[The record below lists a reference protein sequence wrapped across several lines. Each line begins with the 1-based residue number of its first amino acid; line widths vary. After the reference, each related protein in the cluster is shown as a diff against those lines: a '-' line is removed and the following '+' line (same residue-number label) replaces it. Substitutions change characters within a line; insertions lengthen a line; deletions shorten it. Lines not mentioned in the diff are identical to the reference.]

1 MKAILLGATG
11 SVGRDLLAELLQD
24 DSFTELYLLVRRIPE
39 GLSSPKLRIQ
49 VLDFDQPDQ
58 WPELPEAD
66 VLFSSLGTTLRDA
79 GSQAA
84 QYRVD
89 YGYQYEVARRA
100 AARGIPHYIL
110 ISSWGAASS
119 ARSFYS
125 RMKGEL
131 EAAVQALPFRRISIL
146 RPPLLERRGSTRGGE
161 RLATAVLRG
170 LNALGLLRAL
180 RPMPTEVVA
189 RCMHA
194 LARSQHS
201 GILEPRDIWPYAAD

>member
-11 SVGRDLLAELLQD
+11 AVGRDLVRQLLQD
-24 DSFTELYLLVRRIPE
+24 DRFTELYLLVRRIPE
-39 GLSSPKLRIQ
+39 GLSSPGLKIEL
-49 VLDFDQPDQ
+49 LDFDQPDQ

-100 AARGIPHYIL
+100 AARGVPHYVL
-110 ISSWGAASS
+110 VSSWGAKPK
-119 ARSFYS
+119 ARSFYP

-131 EAAVQALPFRRISIL
+131 EEAVQALPFRRISIL
-146 RPPLLERRGSTRGGE
+146 RPPLLLRPGSTRGGE

-170 LNALGLLRAL
+170 LSALGLLRAF
-180 RPMPTEVVA
+180 RPMPTAVVA

-194 LARSQHS
+194 LSTSQHS
-201 GILEPRDIWPYAAD
+201 GILEPRDIWPYAD

>member
-11 SVGRDLLAELLQD
+11 AVGRDLVRQLLQD
-24 DSFTELYLLVRRIPE
+24 DRFTELYLLVRRIPE
-39 GLSSPKLRIQ
+39 GLHSPKLRIEL
-49 VLDFDQPDQ
+49 LDFDQPDQ

-66 VLFSSLGTTLRDA
+66 ILFSSLGTTLRDA

-100 AARGIPHYIL
+100 AARGVPHYIL
-110 ISSWGAASS
+110 VSAWGAKPK

-131 EAAVQALPFRRISIL
+131 EEAVQALPFRRISIL
-146 RPPLLERRGSTRGGE
+146 RPPLLLRPGSTRSGE
-161 RLATAVLRG
+161 RLTAAVLRG
-170 LNALGLLRAL
+170 LSALGLLRAF
-180 RPMPTEVVA
+180 RPMPTSVVA

-194 LARSQHS
+194 LSTSQHS
-201 GILEPRDIWPYAAD
+201 GILEPRDIWPYAD

>member
-11 SVGRDLLAELLQD
+11 AVGRDLVRQLLQD
-24 DSFTELYLLVRRIPE
+24 DRFTELYLLVRRIPE
-39 GLSSPKLRIQ
+39 GLSSPKLRIEL
-49 VLDFDQPDQ
+49 LDLDQPNE

-84 QYRVD
+84 QYLVD

-100 AARGIPHYIL
+100 AARGVPHYVL
-110 ISSWGAASS
+110 VSSWGAKPK
-119 ARSFYS
+119 ARSFYP

-131 EAAVQALPFRRISIL
+131 EEAVQALPFRRISIL
-146 RPPLLERRGSTRGGE
+146 RPPLLERKGSTRSGE
-161 RLATAVLRG
+161 RLTAAVLRG
-170 LNALGLLRAL
+170 LSALGLLRAF
-180 RPMPTEVVA
+180 RPMPTSVVA

-194 LARSQHS
+194 LSTSQHS
-201 GILEPRDIWPYAAD
+201 GILEPRDIWPYAD

>member
-11 SVGRDLLAELLQD
+11 AVGRDLVRQLLQD

-49 VLDFDQPDQ
+49 VFDFDQPDE
-58 WPELPEAD
+58 WPDFPEAD

-100 AARGIPHYIL
+100 ATRGIPHYVL
-110 ISSWGAASS
+110 VSAWGAKPK

-146 RPPLLERRGSTRGGE
+146 RPPLLERPGSNRGGE
-161 RLATAVLRG
+161 RLAAAILRG
-170 LNALGLLRAL
+170 LGALGLLRAF

-194 LARSQHS
+194 LSTSQHS
-201 GILEPRDIWPYAAD
+201 GILEPRDIWLYAD

>member
-11 SVGRDLLAELLQD
+11 AVGRDLVRQLLQD
-24 DSFTELYLLVRRIPE
+24 DRFTELYLFVRRIPE
-39 GLSSPKLRIQ
+39 GVSSPKLRIQ
-49 VLDFDQPDQ
+49 VLDFEQPDE
-58 WPELPEAD
+58 WPDFPEAD

-100 AARGIPHYIL
+100 AARGVPHYVL
-110 ISSWGAASS
+110 VSSWGAKPK

-131 EAAVQALPFRRISIL
+131 EEAVQALPFRHISIL
-146 RPPLLERRGSTRGGE
+146 RPPLLLRPGSTRGGE

-170 LNALGLLRAL
+170 LGALGLLRAF
-180 RPMPTEVVA
+180 RPMPTSVVA

-194 LARSQHS
+194 LSTSQHS
-201 GILEPRDIWPYAAD
+201 GILEPRDIWPYAD

>member
-11 SVGRDLLAELLQD
+11 AVGRDLVRQLLQD
-24 DSFTELYLLVRRIPE
+24 DRFTELYLLVRRIPE
-39 GLSSPKLRIQ
+39 GLRSPKLRIQ

-89 YGYQYEVARRA
+89 YGYQYEVACRA
-100 AARGIPHYIL
+100 AARGVPHYIL
-110 ISSWGAASS
+110 VSAWGAKPK

-131 EAAVQALPFRRISIL
+131 EEAVQALPFRRISIL
-146 RPPLLERRGSTRGGE
+146 RPPLLLRPGSTRGGE
-161 RLATAVLRG
+161 RLAAAVLRG
-170 LNALGLLRAL
+170 LGALGLLRAF
-180 RPMPTEVVA
+180 RPMPTSVVA

-194 LARSQHS
+194 LSTSQHS
-201 GILEPRDIWPYAAD
+201 GILEPRDIWPYAD

>member
-11 SVGRDLLAELLQD
+11 AVGRDLVRQLLQD

-100 AARGIPHYIL
+100 AARGVPHYVL
-110 ISSWGAASS
+110 VSSWGAKPK

-131 EAAVQALPFRRISIL
+131 EEAVQALPFRRISIL
-146 RPPLLERRGSTRGGE
+146 RPPLLLRPGSTRGGE
-161 RLATAVLRG
+161 RLTAAVLWG
-170 LNALGLLRAL
+170 LSALGLLRAF
-180 RPMPTEVVA
+180 RPMPTSVVA

-194 LARSQHS
+194 LSTSQHS
-201 GILEPRDIWPYAAD
+201 GILEPRDIWLYAD

>member
-11 SVGRDLLAELLQD
+11 AVGRDLVRQLLQD
-24 DSFTELYLLVRRIPE
+24 DRFTELYLLVRRIPE
-39 GLSSPKLRIQ
+39 GLSSPKLRIEL
-49 VLDFDQPDQ
+49 LDFDQPDQ

-100 AARGIPHYIL
+100 AARGVPHYIL
-110 ISSWGAASS
+110 VSAWGAKPK

-131 EAAVQALPFRRISIL
+131 EEAVQALPFRRISIL
-146 RPPLLERRGSTRGGE
+146 RPPLLLRPGSTRGGE
-161 RLATAVLRG
+161 RLTAAVLWG
-170 LNALGLLRAL
+170 LSALGLLRAF
-180 RPMPTEVVA
+180 RPMPTSVVA

-194 LARSQHS
+194 LSTSQHS
-201 GILEPRDIWPYAAD
+201 GILEPRDIWPYAN

>member
-1 MKAILLGATG
+1 MKAIILGATG
-11 SVGRDLLAELLQD
+11 AIGRDLVRQLLQD
-24 DSFTELYLLVRRIPE
+24 DSVTELYLLVRRIPE
-39 GLSSPKLRIQ
+39 GLSSPKLKIQ
-49 VLDFDQPDQ
+49 VLDFDQPDE
-58 WPELPEAD
+58 WPEFPEAD
-66 VLFSSLGTTLRDA
+66 VLFSCLGTTLRDA

-100 AARGIPHYIL
+100 AARGVPHYVL
-110 ISSWGAASS
+110 VSAWGAKASS
-119 ARSFYS
+119 RSFYT

-146 RPPLLERRGSTRGGE
+146 RPPLLERKGSTRGGE
-161 RLATAVLRG
+161 RLAAAILRG

-180 RPMPTEVVA
+180 RPMPTSVVA

-194 LARSQHS
+194 LSTSQHS
-201 GILEPRDIWPYAAD
+201 GILEPRDIWPYAD

>member
-11 SVGRDLLAELLQD
+11 AVGRDLVRQLLQD

-39 GLSSPKLRIQ
+39 GLRSPKLRIEL
-49 VLDFDQPDQ
+49 LDFDQPDQ

-110 ISSWGAASS
+110 VSSWGAKPK
-119 ARSFYS
+119 ARSFYP

-131 EAAVQALPFRRISIL
+131 EAAIQALPCRRISIL
-146 RPPLLERRGSTRGGE
+146 RPPLLERKGSTRSGE
-161 RLATAVLRG
+161 RLAVAVLRG
-170 LNALGLLRAL
+170 LNALGLLRAF
-180 RPMPTEVVA
+180 RPMPTSVVA

-194 LARSQHS
+194 LSTSQHS
-201 GILEPRDIWPYAAD
+201 GILEPRDIWPYAD

>member
-11 SVGRDLLAELLQD
+11 AVGRDLVRQLLQD
-24 DSFTELYLLVRRIPE
+24 DRFTELYLLVRRIPE
-39 GLSSPKLRIQ
+39 GLSSPKLRTQ

-100 AARGIPHYIL
+100 AARGVPHYIL
-110 ISSWGAASS
+110 VSAWGAKPK

-131 EAAVQALPFRRISIL
+131 EEAVQALPFRRISIL
-146 RPPLLERRGSTRGGE
+146 RPPLLERKGSTRSGE
-161 RLATAVLRG
+161 RLTAAVLRG
-170 LNALGLLRAL
+170 LSALGLLRAF
-180 RPMPTEVVA
+180 RPMPTSVVA

-194 LARSQHS
+194 LSTSQHS
-201 GILEPRDIWPYAAD
+201 GILEPRDIWPYAD

>member
-1 MKAILLGATG
+1 MKAIILGATG
-11 SVGRDLLAELLQD
+11 AVGRDLVQEHLQD
-24 DSFTELYLLVRRIPE
+24 DSVTELYLLGRRTPE
-39 GLSSPKLRIQ
+39 GLSSPKLKIQ

-66 VLFSSLGTTLRDA
+66 VLFSCLGTTLHDA

-89 YGYQYEVARRA
+89 YSYQYEVARRA
-100 AARGIPHYIL
+100 AARGVPHYVL
-110 ISSWGAASS
+110 VSAWGAKASS
-119 ARSFYS
+119 RSFYT

-131 EAAVQALPFRRISIL
+131 EAAIQALPFRHISIL
-146 RPPLLERRGSTRGGE
+146 RPPLLERKGSTRGGE
-161 RLATAVLRG
+161 RLAAAILRG
-170 LNALGLLRAL
+170 LNTLGLLRAL
-180 RPMPTEVVA
+180 RPMPTSVVA

-201 GILEPRDIWPYAAD
+201 GILEARDIWTYAN

>member
-11 SVGRDLLAELLQD
+11 AVGRDLVRQLLQD
-24 DSFTELYLLVRRIPE
+24 DRFTELYLLVRHIPE
-39 GLSSPKLRIQ
+39 GLSSPKLRTQ

-100 AARGIPHYIL
+100 AARGVPHYVL
-110 ISSWGAASS
+110 VSSWGAKPK

-131 EAAVQALPFRRISIL
+131 EEAVQALPFRRISIL
-146 RPPLLERRGSTRGGE
+146 RPPLLLRPGSTRGGE
-161 RLATAVLRG
+161 RLAAAVLRG
-170 LNALGLLRAL
+170 LGALGLLRAF

-194 LARSQHS
+194 LSTSQHS
-201 GILEPRDIWPYAAD
+201 GILEPRDIWPYAD

>member
-1 MKAILLGATG
+1 MKAILLVATG
-11 SVGRDLLAELLQD
+11 AVGRDLVRQLLQD
-24 DSFTELYLLVRRIPE
+24 DRFTELYLFVRRIPE
-39 GLSSPKLRIQ
+39 GVSSPKLRIQ
-49 VLDFDQPDQ
+49 VLDFEQPDE
-58 WPELPEAD
+58 WPDFPEAD

-100 AARGIPHYIL
+100 AARGVPHYVL
-110 ISSWGAASS
+110 VSSWGATPK

-131 EAAVQALPFRRISIL
+131 EEAVQALPFRRISIL
-146 RPPLLERRGSTRGGE
+146 RPPLLLRPGSTRSGE
-161 RLATAVLRG
+161 RLTAAVLRG
-170 LNALGLLRAL
+170 LGALGLLRAF
-180 RPMPTEVVA
+180 RPMPTSVVA

-194 LARSQHS
+194 LSTSQHS
-201 GILEPRDIWPYAAD
+201 GILEPRDIWLYAD

>member
-11 SVGRDLLAELLQD
+11 AVGRDLVHQLLQD
-24 DSFTELYLLVRRIPE
+24 DHFTELYLLVRRILE
-39 GLSSPKLRIQ
+39 GLSSPKLRIEL
-49 VLDFDQPDQ
+49 LDFDQPNE

-100 AARGIPHYIL
+100 AARGVPHYIL
-110 ISSWGAASS
+110 VSAWGAKPK

-131 EAAVQALPFRRISIL
+131 EEAVQALPFRRISIL
-146 RPPLLERRGSTRGGE
+146 RPPLLLRPGSTRSGE
-161 RLATAVLRG
+161 RLAAAVLRG
-170 LNALGLLRAL
+170 LSALGLLRTF
-180 RPMPTEVVA
+180 RPMPTAVVA

-194 LARSQHS
+194 LSTSQHS
-201 GILEPRDIWPYAAD
+201 GILEPRDIWPYAN

>member
-11 SVGRDLLAELLQD
+11 AVGRDLVHQLLQD
-24 DSFTELYLLVRRIPE
+24 DRFTELYLLVRRIPE
-39 GLSSPKLRIQ
+39 GLRSPKLRIE

-66 VLFSSLGTTLRDA
+66 ILFSSLGTTLRDA
-79 GSQAA
+79 GSQAT

-100 AARGIPHYIL
+100 AARGVPHYVL
-110 ISSWGAASS
+110 VSSWGAKPK

-131 EAAVQALPFRRISIL
+131 EEAVQALPFRRISIL
-146 RPPLLERRGSTRGGE
+146 RPPLLLRPGSTRSGE
-161 RLATAVLRG
+161 RLTAAVLRG
-170 LNALGLLRAL
+170 LGALGLLRAF
-180 RPMPTEVVA
+180 RPMPTSVVA

-194 LARSQHS
+194 LSTSQHS
-201 GILEPRDIWPYAAD
+201 GILEPRDIWPYAD

>member
-11 SVGRDLLAELLQD
+11 AVGRDLVRQLLQD
-24 DSFTELYLLVRRIPE
+24 DRFTELYLLVRGIPE
-39 GLSSPKLRIQ
+39 GLSSPKLRIEL
-49 VLDFDQPDQ
+49 LDFDQPNE

-100 AARGIPHYIL
+100 AARGIPHYVL
-110 ISSWGAASS
+110 VSSWGAKPK

-131 EAAVQALPFRRISIL
+131 EEAVQTLPFRRISIL
-146 RPPLLERRGSTRGGE
+146 RPPLLLRPGSTRGGE
-161 RLATAVLRG
+161 RLAVAVLQG
-170 LNALGLLRAL
+170 LGALGLLRAF
-180 RPMPTEVVA
+180 RPMPTSVVA

-194 LARSQHS
+194 LSTSQHS
-201 GILEPRDIWPYAAD
+201 GILEPRDIWLYAD

>member
-11 SVGRDLLAELLQD
+11 AVGRDLVRQLLQD
-24 DSFTELYLLVRRIPE
+24 DRFTELYLLVRRIPE
-39 GLSSPKLRIQ
+39 GLHSPKLRIEL
-49 VLDFDQPDQ
+49 LDFDQPDQ

-66 VLFSSLGTTLRDA
+66 ILFSSLGTTLRDA

-100 AARGIPHYIL
+100 AARGVPHYIL
-110 ISSWGAASS
+110 VSAWGAKPK

-131 EAAVQALPFRRISIL
+131 EEAVQALPFRRISIL
-146 RPPLLERRGSTRGGE
+146 RPPLLERRGSTRSGE
-161 RLATAVLRG
+161 RLAVTVLRG
-170 LNALGLLRAL
+170 LSALGLLRAF
-180 RPMPTEVVA
+180 RPMPTSVVA

-194 LARSQHS
+194 LSTSQHS
-201 GILEPRDIWPYAAD
+201 GILEPRDIWPYAD

>member
-11 SVGRDLLAELLQD
+11 AVGRDLVHQLLQD
-24 DSFTELYLLVRRIPE
+24 DRFTELYLLVRRIPE
-39 GLSSPKLRIQ
+39 GLRSPKLRIEI
-49 VLDFDQPDQ
+49 LDFDQPDQ
-58 WPELPEAD
+58 WPELPEAY

-100 AARGIPHYIL
+100 AARGVPHYIL
-110 ISSWGAASS
+110 VSAWGAKPK

-146 RPPLLERRGSTRGGE
+146 RPPLLERKGSTRSGE
-161 RLATAVLRG
+161 RLTAAVLRG
-170 LNALGLLRAL
+170 LSALGLLRAF
-180 RPMPTEVVA
+180 RPMPTSVVA

-194 LARSQHS
+194 LSTSQHS
-201 GILEPRDIWPYAAD
+201 GILEPRDIWPYAD

>member
-11 SVGRDLLAELLQD
+11 AVGRDLVRQLLQD
-24 DSFTELYLLVRRIPE
+24 DRFTELYLLVRRPLE
-39 GLSSPKLRIQ
+39 GLSSPRLRIE
-49 VLDFDQPDQ
+49 VLDFEQPDE

-100 AARGIPHYIL
+100 AARGIPHYVL
-110 ISSWGAASS
+110 VSSWGAKPS

-131 EAAVQALPFRRISIL
+131 EEAVQALPFRRISIL
-146 RPPLLERRGSTRGGE
+146 RPPLLERRGSTRSSE
-161 RLATAVLRG
+161 RLAAALLRG
-170 LNALGLLRAL
+170 LNRLGLFGAL

-189 RCMHA
+189 RCMHT
-194 LARSQHS
+194 LATSQHS
-201 GILEPRDIWPYAAD
+201 GILEPRDIWSYAD

>member
-11 SVGRDLLAELLQD
+11 AVGRDLVHQLLQD
-24 DSFTELYLLVRRIPE
+24 DRFTELYLLVRRIPE
-39 GLSSPKLRIQ
+39 GLSSPKLRIEL
-49 VLDFDQPDQ
+49 LDFDQPDQ
-58 WPELPEAD
+58 WPEFPEAD
-66 VLFSSLGTTLRDA
+66 ILFSSLGTTLRDA

-110 ISSWGAASS
+110 VSAWGAKASS
-119 ARSFYS
+119 RSFYT

-146 RPPLLERRGSTRGGE
+146 RPPLLERKGSTRGGE
-161 RLATAVLRG
+161 RLAAAILRG

-180 RPMPTEVVA
+180 RPMPTSVVA

-194 LARSQHS
+194 LTHSQHS
-201 GILEPRDIWPYAAD
+201 GILEARDIWTYAD

>member
-11 SVGRDLLAELLQD
+11 AVGRDLVRQLLQD
-24 DSFTELYLLVRRIPE
+24 DRFTELYLLVRRIPE
-39 GLSSPKLRIQ
+39 GLSSPKLRTQ

-100 AARGIPHYIL
+100 AARGVPHYIL
-110 ISSWGAASS
+110 VSAWGAKPK

-131 EAAVQALPFRRISIL
+131 EEAVQALPFRRISIL
-146 RPPLLERRGSTRGGE
+146 RPPLLLRPGSTRSGE
-161 RLATAVLRG
+161 RLTAAVLRG
-170 LNALGLLRAL
+170 LSALGLLRAF
-180 RPMPTEVVA
+180 RPMPTSVVA

-194 LARSQHS
+194 LSTSQHS
-201 GILEPRDIWPYAAD
+201 GILEPRDIWPYAD

>member
-11 SVGRDLLAELLQD
+11 AVGRDLVRQLLQD
-24 DSFTELYLLVRRIPE
+24 DRFTELYLLVRRIPE
-39 GLSSPKLRIQ
+39 GLSSPKLRIEL
-49 VLDFDQPDQ
+49 LDFDQPDQ

-100 AARGIPHYIL
+100 AARGVPHYIL
-110 ISSWGAASS
+110 VSAWGAKPK

-131 EAAVQALPFRRISIL
+131 EEAVQALPFRRISIL
-146 RPPLLERRGSTRGGE
+146 RPPLLLRPGSTRGGE
-161 RLATAVLRG
+161 RLTAAVLRG
-170 LNALGLLRAL
+170 LGALGLLRAF
-180 RPMPTEVVA
+180 RPMPTSVVA

-194 LARSQHS
+194 LSTSQHG
-201 GILEPRDIWPYAAD
+201 GILEPRDIWPYAD

>member
-11 SVGRDLLAELLQD
+11 AIGRDLVHQLLQD
-24 DSFTELYLLVRRIPE
+24 DRFTELYLLVRRIPE
-39 GLSSPKLRIQ
+39 GLSSPKLRIEL
-49 VLDFDQPDQ
+49 LDLDQPDQ

-100 AARGIPHYIL
+100 AARGVPHYVL
-110 ISSWGAASS
+110 VSSWGAKPK

-131 EAAVQALPFRRISIL
+131 EEAVQALPFRRISIL
-146 RPPLLERRGSTRGGE
+146 RPPLLLRPGSTRSGE
-161 RLATAVLRG
+161 RLTAAVLRG
-170 LNALGLLRAL
+170 LSALGLLRAF

-194 LARSQHS
+194 LSTSQHS
-201 GILEPRDIWPYAAD
+201 GILEPRDIWPYAD

>member
-1 MKAILLGATG
+1 MKAIILGATG
-11 SVGRDLLAELLQD
+11 AIGRDLVQELLQD
-24 DSFTELYLLVRRIPE
+24 DRVTELYLLVRRIPE
-39 GLSSPKLRIQ
+39 GLSSPKLKIQ

-66 VLFSSLGTTLRDA
+66 VLFSCLGTTLRDA

-100 AARGIPHYIL
+100 AARGVPHYVL
-110 ISSWGAASS
+110 VSAWGAKASS
-119 ARSFYS
+119 RSFYT

-131 EAAVQALPFRRISIL
+131 EAAIQALPFRRISIL
-146 RPPLLERRGSTRGGE
+146 RPPLLERKGSTRGGE
-161 RLATAVLRG
+161 RLAAAILRG

-180 RPMPTEVVA
+180 RPMPTSVVA

-201 GILEPRDIWPYAAD
+201 GILEARDIWTYAD

>member
-11 SVGRDLLAELLQD
+11 AVGRDLVRQLLQD
-24 DSFTELYLLVRRIPE
+24 DRFTELDLLVRRIPE
-39 GLSSPKLRIQ
+39 GLSSPKLRIEL
-49 VLDFDQPDQ
+49 LDFDQPDQ

-100 AARGIPHYIL
+100 AARGVPHYIL
-110 ISSWGAASS
+110 VSAWGAKPK

-131 EAAVQALPFRRISIL
+131 EEAVQALPFRRISIL
-146 RPPLLERRGSTRGGE
+146 RPPLLLRPGSTRGGE
-161 RLATAVLRG
+161 RLTAAVLRG
-170 LNALGLLRAL
+170 LGALGLLRAF
-180 RPMPTEVVA
+180 RPMPTSVVA

-194 LARSQHS
+194 LSTSQHG
-201 GILEPRDIWPYAAD
+201 GILEPRDIWPYAD

>member
-11 SVGRDLLAELLQD
+11 AVGRDLVRQLLQD
-24 DSFTELYLLVRRIPE
+24 YRFTELYLLVRRIPE
-39 GLSSPKLRIQ
+39 GLSSPKLRIE

-100 AARGIPHYIL
+100 AARGVPHYVL
-110 ISSWGAASS
+110 VSSWGATPK

-131 EAAVQALPFRRISIL
+131 EEAVQALPFRRISIL
-146 RPPLLERRGSTRGGE
+146 RPPLLLRPGSTRSGE
-161 RLATAVLRG
+161 RLTAAVLRG
-170 LNALGLLRAL
+170 LSALGLLRAF
-180 RPMPTEVVA
+180 RPMPTSVVA

-194 LARSQHS
+194 LSTSQHS
-201 GILEPRDIWPYAAD
+201 GILEPRDIWPYAD

>member
-11 SVGRDLLAELLQD
+11 AVGRDLVRQLLQD
-24 DSFTELYLLVRRIPE
+24 DSFTELYLFVRRIPE
-39 GLSSPKLRIQ
+39 GLSSPKLRIEL
-49 VLDFDQPDQ
+49 LDFDQPDQ

-66 VLFSSLGTTLRDA
+66 VLFSSLGTTLHDA

-100 AARGIPHYIL
+100 AARGVPHYVL
-110 ISSWGAASS
+110 ISSWGAKPK

-131 EAAVQALPFRRISIL
+131 EEAVQALPFRHISIL
-146 RPPLLERRGSTRGGE
+146 RPPLLLRPGSTRGGE
-161 RLATAVLRG
+161 RLAAAVLRG
-170 LNALGLLRAL
+170 LGALGLLRAF
-180 RPMPTEVVA
+180 RPMPTSVVA

-194 LARSQHS
+194 LSTSQHS
-201 GILEPRDIWPYAAD
+201 GILEPRDIWLYAD

>member
-1 MKAILLGATG
+1 MKAIILGATG
-11 SVGRDLLAELLQD
+11 AIGRDLVQELLQD
-24 DSFTELYLLVRRIPE
+24 DSVTELYLLVRRIPE
-39 GLSSPKLRIQ
+39 GLSSLKLKIQ

-66 VLFSSLGTTLRDA
+66 VLFSSLGTTRRDA

-100 AARGIPHYIL
+100 AARGVPHYVL
-110 ISSWGAASS
+110 VSSWGATPK

-131 EAAVQALPFRRISIL
+131 EEAVQALPFRRISIL
-146 RPPLLERRGSTRGGE
+146 RPPLLLRPGSTRGSE

-170 LNALGLLRAL
+170 LGALGLLRAF
-180 RPMPTEVVA
+180 RPMPTSVVA
-189 RCMHA
+189 RCMHT
-194 LARSQHS
+194 LSTSQHS
-201 GILEPRDIWPYAAD
+201 GILEPRDIWPYAD

>member
-11 SVGRDLLAELLQD
+11 AVGRDLVRQLLQD
-24 DSFTELYLLVRRIPE
+24 DRFTELYLLVRRPLE
-39 GLSSPKLRIQ
+39 GLSSPKLRIEL
-49 VLDFDQPDQ
+49 LDFDQPDQ

-66 VLFSSLGTTLRDA
+66 VLFSCLGTTLRDA

-89 YGYQYEVARRA
+89 YGYQYEVAHRA
-100 AARGIPHYIL
+100 AARGVPHYIL
-110 ISSWGAASS
+110 VSAWGAKPK

-146 RPPLLERRGSTRGGE
+146 RPPLLLRPGSTRGGE

-170 LNALGLLRAL
+170 LSALGLLRAF
-180 RPMPTEVVA
+180 RPMPTAVVA

-194 LARSQHS
+194 LSTSQHS
-201 GILEPRDIWPYAAD
+201 GILEPRDIWPYAD

>member
-11 SVGRDLLAELLQD
+11 AIGRDLVHQLLQD
-24 DSFTELYLLVRRIPE
+24 DRFTELYLLVRRIPE
-39 GLSSPKLRIQ
+39 GLSSPKLRIEL
-49 VLDFDQPDQ
+49 LDLDQPDQ

-100 AARGIPHYIL
+100 AARGVPHYVL
-110 ISSWGAASS
+110 VSSWGAKPK

-131 EAAVQALPFRRISIL
+131 EEAVQALPFRRISIL
-146 RPPLLERRGSTRGGE
+146 RPPLLLRPGSTRSGE
-161 RLATAVLRG
+161 RLTAAVLRG
-170 LNALGLLRAL
+170 LSALGLLRAF
-180 RPMPTEVVA
+180 RPMPTSVVA

-194 LARSQHS
+194 LSTSQHS
-201 GILEPRDIWPYAAD
+201 GILEPRDIWPYTD

>member
-11 SVGRDLLAELLQD
+11 AVGRDLVRQLLQD
-24 DSFTELYLLVRRIPE
+24 DSFTELYLLVRHIPE

-49 VLDFDQPDQ
+49 VLDFEQPDQ

-100 AARGIPHYIL
+100 AARGVPHYIL
-110 ISSWGAASS
+110 VSAWGAKPK

-131 EAAVQALPFRRISIL
+131 EEAVQALPFRHISIL
-146 RPPLLERRGSTRGGE
+146 RPPLLLRPGSTRGGE

-170 LNALGLLRAL
+170 LSALGLLRAF
-180 RPMPTEVVA
+180 RPMPTAVVA

-194 LARSQHS
+194 LSTSQHS
-201 GILEPRDIWPYAAD
+201 GILEPRDIWPYAD

>member
-11 SVGRDLLAELLQD
+11 AVGRDLVRQLLQD
-24 DSFTELYLLVRRIPE
+24 DRFTELYLFVRRIPE
-39 GLSSPKLRIQ
+39 GVSSPKLRIQ
-49 VLDFDQPDQ
+49 VLDFEQPDE
-58 WPELPEAD
+58 WPDFPEAD
-66 VLFSSLGTTLRDA
+66 VLFSCLGTTLRDA

-100 AARGIPHYIL
+100 AARGVPHYAL
-110 ISSWGAASS
+110 VSSWGAKPK

-131 EAAVQALPFRRISIL
+131 EEAVQALPFRRISIL
-146 RPPLLERRGSTRGGE
+146 RPPLLLRPGSTRSGE

-170 LNALGLLRAL
+170 LSALGLLRAF
-180 RPMPTEVVA
+180 RPMPTAVVA

-194 LARSQHS
+194 LSTSQHS
-201 GILEPRDIWPYAAD
+201 GILEPRDIWPYAD

>member
-1 MKAILLGATG
+1 MKAIILGATG
-11 SVGRDLLAELLQD
+11 AIGRDLVQELLQD
-24 DSFTELYLLVRRIPE
+24 DSVTELYLLVRRIPE
-39 GLSSPKLRIQ
+39 GLSSLKLKIQ

-66 VLFSSLGTTLRDA
+66 VLFSCLGTTLRDA

-100 AARGIPHYIL
+100 AARGVPHYVL
-110 ISSWGAASS
+110 VSAWGAKASS
-119 ARSFYS
+119 RSFYT

-146 RPPLLERRGSTRGGE
+146 RPPLLERKGSTRGGE
-161 RLATAVLRG
+161 RLAAAVLRA

-180 RPMPTEVVA
+180 RPMPTSVVA

-201 GILEPRDIWPYAAD
+201 GILEARDIWTYAN

>member
-11 SVGRDLLAELLQD
+11 AVGRDLVRQLLQD
-24 DSFTELYLLVRRIPE
+24 DRFTELYLLVRRIPE
-39 GLSSPKLRIQ
+39 GLSSPKLRIEL
-49 VLDFDQPDQ
+49 LDFDQPDQ

-100 AARGIPHYIL
+100 AARGVPHYIL
-110 ISSWGAASS
+110 VSAWGAKPK

-131 EAAVQALPFRRISIL
+131 EEAVQALPFRRISIL
-146 RPPLLERRGSTRGGE
+146 RPPLLLRPGSTRGGE
-161 RLATAVLRG
+161 RLTAAVLRG
-170 LNALGLLRAL
+170 LGALGLLRAF
-180 RPMPTEVVA
+180 RPMPTSVVA

-194 LARSQHS
+194 LSTSQHS
-201 GILEPRDIWPYAAD
+201 GILEPRDIWPYAN

>member
-11 SVGRDLLAELLQD
+11 AVGRDLVHQLLQD
-24 DSFTELYLLVRRIPE
+24 DRFTELYLLVRRIPE
-39 GLSSPKLRIQ
+39 GLRSPKLRIEI
-49 VLDFDQPDQ
+49 LDFDQPDQ

-100 AARGIPHYIL
+100 AARGVPHYIL
-110 ISSWGAASS
+110 VSAWGAKPK

-146 RPPLLERRGSTRGGE
+146 RPPLLERKGSTRSGE
-161 RLATAVLRG
+161 RLTAAVLRG
-170 LNALGLLRAL
+170 LSALGLLRAF
-180 RPMPTEVVA
+180 RPMPTSVVA

-194 LARSQHS
+194 LSTSQHS
-201 GILEPRDIWPYAAD
+201 GILEPRDIWPYAD

>member
-11 SVGRDLLAELLQD
+11 AVGHDLVRQLLQD

-58 WPELPEAD
+58 WPELPVAD

-100 AARGIPHYIL
+100 AARGVPHYVL
-110 ISSWGAASS
+110 VSSWGAKPKS
-119 ARSFYS
+119 RSFYS

-131 EAAVQALPFRRISIL
+131 EEAVQALPFRRISIL
-146 RPPLLERRGSTRGGE
+146 RPPLLLRPGSTRGGE
-161 RLATAVLRG
+161 RLTVAILRG
-170 LNALGLLRAL
+170 LNALGLLRTF
-180 RPMPTEVVA
+180 RPMPTSVVA

-194 LARSQHS
+194 LSTSQHS
-201 GILEPRDIWPYAAD
+201 GILEPRDIWPYAD

>member
-11 SVGRDLLAELLQD
+11 AVGRDLVRQLLQD
-24 DSFTELYLLVRRIPE
+24 DRFTELYLLVRRIPE
-39 GLSSPKLRIQ
+39 GLSFPKLRIEL
-49 VLDFDQPDQ
+49 LDFDQPDQ

-100 AARGIPHYIL
+100 AARGVPHYIL
-110 ISSWGAASS
+110 VSAWGAKPK

-131 EAAVQALPFRRISIL
+131 EEAVQALPFRRISIL
-146 RPPLLERRGSTRGGE
+146 RPPLLLRPGSTRGGE
-161 RLATAVLRG
+161 RLAAAVLRG
-170 LNALGLLRAL
+170 LGALGLLRAF
-180 RPMPTEVVA
+180 RPMPTSVVA

-194 LARSQHS
+194 LSTSQHS
-201 GILEPRDIWPYAAD
+201 GILEPRDIWPYAD

>member
-11 SVGRDLLAELLQD
+11 AVGRDLVRQLLQD
-24 DSFTELYLLVRRIPE
+24 DRFTELYLLVRRIPE
-39 GLSSPKLRIQ
+39 GLSFPKLRIEL
-49 VLDFDQPDQ
+49 LDFDQPDQ

-100 AARGIPHYIL
+100 AARGVPHYVL
-110 ISSWGAASS
+110 VSSWGAKPKAQ
-119 ARSFYS
+119 SFYS

-131 EAAVQALPFRRISIL
+131 EEAVQTLPFRRISIL
-146 RPPLLERRGSTRGGE
+146 RPPLLLRPGSTRGGE
-161 RLATAVLRG
+161 RLAAAVLRG
-170 LNALGLLRAL
+170 LGALGLLRVF
-180 RPMPTEVVA
+180 RPMPTSVVA

-194 LARSQHS
+194 LSTSQHS
-201 GILEPRDIWPYAAD
+201 GILEPRDIWPYAD

>member
-11 SVGRDLLAELLQD
+11 AVGRDLVRQLLQD
-24 DSFTELYLLVRRIPE
+24 DRFTELYLLVRRIPE
-39 GLSSPKLRIQ
+39 GLSSPKLKIE

-100 AARGIPHYIL
+100 AARGVPHYVL
-110 ISSWGAASS
+110 VSSWGAKPK
-119 ARSFYS
+119 ARSFYP

-146 RPPLLERRGSTRGGE
+146 RPPLLERPGSTRGGE

-170 LNALGLLRAL
+170 LGALGLLRAF
-180 RPMPTEVVA
+180 RPMPTSVVA

-194 LARSQHS
+194 LSTSQHS
-201 GILEPRDIWPYAAD
+201 GILEPRDIWPYAD